1 MQQASGGL
9 VRVRVRGIYATAL
22 TELMLAAGFQVVQA
36 SQVIASRFGIPQ
48 LELPADVTLKHSDN
62 EPSELVVVGYT
73 WAVERVLEVLRRE
86 LPYSFYW
93 VSRLPLHATVKA
105 RIVGSRDGRC
115 VASVGGVEAE
125 LVAEECPEPGSTV
138 VAGVVRPGV
147 KPGEAPRLVPGPRV
161 IGDYAILS
169 KSGQPRVTISEH
181 IRSREKRAE
190 LMSIAADY
198 TARGYSVHWRSSA
211 RSAGVETLRSH
222 LEELEKR
229 LEETRKKAEEGDEG
243 VYSEGETVAV
253 VRLSRPD
260 KEKLDKL
267 RSRTTPTMPWHHS
280 VKSTAPELGALVDYA
295 EKLIPHG
302 VEEEKLLL
310 GLLDYLAE
318 RIQQARTVKIIHV
331 KPSGETITLGE
342 ATVASA
348 SRENN
353 RLVLVLERRVRSR
366 GVYDGLGAEKEPG
379 DRIET
384 VVDTGSWVVKHTY
397 YSRSGEVKGTYYN
410 INTPPEVTPDAVI
423 YLDLEVDVVKTSE
436 GTRVLDLEELEKWT
450 RLGVV
455 TEELKKKA
463 IEEAERIAGKLQ
475 KPSQGAVTR

>member
-1 MQQASGGL
+1 MQSG
-9 VRVRVRGIYATAL
+9 VARVRVRGIYATAL

-36 SQVIASRFGIPQ
+36 SQVIASRLGIPQ

-73 WAVERVLEVLRRE
+73 WAAEKVVEVLRRE

-105 RIVGSRDGRC
+105 RVTGSRDGRC
-115 VASVGGVEAE
+115 MTSVGGVEAE
-125 LVAEECPEPGSTV
+125 LVTDECPEPGTAL

-147 KPGEAPRLVPGPRV
+147 KPGETPRLAPGPRV
-161 IGDYAILS
+161 IGDYAILYQGS
-169 KSGQPRVTISEH
+169 QPRVTISEH

-198 TARGYSVHWRSSA
+198 TSRGYSVHWRSSA
-211 RSAGVETLRSH
+211 RSATAETLRSH
-222 LEELEKR
+222 LEELANQ
-229 LEETRKKAEEGDEG
+229 LEEVAKKAEQGSEGI
-243 VYSEGETVAV
+243 YSEGETVAV

-267 RSRTTPTMPWHHS
+267 RSKTTPTMPWHHS
-280 VKSTAPELGALVDYA
+280 VKSTAPELSTVVDYA

-318 RIQQARTVKIIHV
+318 RLQQTRTVKIIHV
-331 KPSGETITLGE
+331 KPNGEAITLGE

-348 SRENN
+348 SRENG

-366 GVYDGLGAEKEPG
+366 GVYDGLGVEKEPG

-384 VVDTGSWVVKHTY
+384 IVDTGSWVVKHTY

-423 YLDLEVDVVKTSE
+423 YLDLEVDVVKTRE
-436 GTRVLDLEELEKWT
+436 GTRVLDLDELEKWAN
-450 RLGVV
+450 LGVV
-455 TEELKKKA
+455 TEELKKRA
-463 IEEAERIAGKLQ
+463 IEEAEKLAGKLQ